1 MSPVRAAAPLVASLL
16 LVAACTPKKVD
27 TRIAVLEARVAALEA
42 QLARTGPQRPGV
54 APAIPDPRTAEA
66 EVAIRDLRALIDGGD
81 PRAAAKKCAETKE
94 RYGDLPAW
102 RAAQRS
108 CDELAI
114 VGTRAMP
121 FEVTTWYQGGPPDPS
136 QPMLLVFF
144 EEWCPHCRRE
154 VPKLQELSQDRA
166 GQLAVVGL
174 TKVNRSATDEKV
186 RAFLAEFGVTYPVA
200 RETGSMTAH
209 YGVSGVPAAALVK
222 DGEVVWRGHPA
233 RLNDAMLDE
242 LL

>member
-1 MSPVRAAAPLVASLL
+1 MSAVRAAAPLVASLL

-42 QLARTGPQRPGV
+42 QLARTGPQRPGG
-54 APAIPDPRTAEA
+54 APMIPDPRTVEA
-66 EVAIRDLRALIDGGD
+66 DAAIRDLRALMDTGD
-81 PRAAAKKCAETKE
+81 TRAAAKKCAETKE

-102 RAAQRS
+102 KAAQRG
-108 CDELAI
+108 CDEIAV
-114 VGTRAMP
+114 VGRAAMP

-136 QPMLLVFF
+136 QPVLLVFF

-154 VPKLQELSQDRA
+154 VPKLQELHVQRA

-186 RAFLAEFGVTYPVA
+186 RAFLDELRVTYPVA
-200 RETGSMTAH
+200 RETGSMTAY
-209 YGVSGVPAAALVK
+209 YGVSGVPAAALIK
-222 DGEVVWRGHPA
+222 NGEVVWRGHPA
-233 RLNDAMLDE
+233 RLNDDLLDD